1 MLNWAGTPYGREV
14 SAVHSWAVWRAEG
27 FKTYFIFLNNNNY
40 GLKWLDCLDLLKLM
54 ADSDF
59 INDVCMACNA
69 GGGSPHVFPADSTAY
84 DIVKKYTEV

>member
-14 SAVHSWAVWRAEG
+14 SAVHSWAVWRAV
-27 FKTYFIFLNNNNY
+27 T
-40 GLKWLDCLDLLKLM
+40 
-54 ADSDF
+54 DSDF